1 MNIGINKHNLIN
13 PYGLLGVT
21 PNSTFNELK
30 RNYYNMALMCHPDK
44 GGSSDDMHIVQMAYN
59 YCKEQLQSQEA
70 RQTTYE
76 QLEMEFADFCQEQ
89 EEKAPPTFSSIYE
102 ETNEWI
108 TDFNKTFEKMNVD
121 NTSNG
126 GSEAAS
132 YSSQIMADP
141 FSGGYGDLMDT
152 NDDNNTNNENNQSL
166 ELIQPFEYEPVETN
180 KPQQEFSKEI
190 VEYKEPQYLP
200 NTVNHFPLNT
210 TQIDDFSGTTPNNS
224 LIMTDYYKS
233 YGKHKKMKESDFEF
247 RDYPKSTPK

>member
-1 MNIGINKHNLIN
+1 MNKHNLIN
-13 PYGLLGVT
+13 PFGLLGVT
-21 PNSTFNELK
+21 PNSTFSELK

-44 GGSSDDMHIVQMAYN
+44 GGSNDDMHIVQMAYN

-89 EEKAPPTFSSIYE
+89 EEKPPPSFSSIYE

-108 TDFNKTFEKMNVD
+108 TDFNKTFENMNVD
-121 NTSNG
+121 NNS
-126 GSEAAS
+126 AS

-141 FSGGYGDLMDT
+141 FSSGYGDLMDT
-152 NDDNNTNNENNQSL
+152 NNDNDNNQSL
-166 ELIQPFEYEPVETN
+166 ELLQPLEYEPIETN

-200 NTVNHFPLNT
+200 DTINHFPLNT
-210 TQIDDFSGTTPNNS
+210 THIDDYSGATPNNS

-233 YGKHKKMKESDFEF
+233 YGKHKTMKESDFEF
-247 RDYPKSTPK
+247 KDYPKSNP

>member
-1 MNIGINKHNLIN
+1 MNKQNLIN
-13 PYGLLGVT
+13 PFGLLGVT
-21 PNSTFNELK
+21 PNSTFSELK

-44 GGSSDDMHIVQMAYN
+44 GGSNDDMHIVQMAYN

-89 EEKAPPTFSSIYE
+89 EEKPPPSFSSIYE

-108 TDFNKTFEKMNVD
+108 TDFNKTFENMNMD
-121 NTSNG
+121 NDS
-126 GSEAAS
+126 AS

-141 FSGGYGDLMDT
+141 FSGGYGELMDT
-152 NDDNNTNNENNQSL
+152 NNDNDNDNNQSL
-166 ELIQPFEYEPVETN
+166 EILEPLEYEPVETN

-200 NTVNHFPLNT
+200 DTINHFPLNT

-233 YGKHKKMKESDFEF
+233 YGKQKKMKESDFEF
-247 RDYPKSTPK
+247 KDYPKSPP

>member
-1 MNIGINKHNLIN
+1 MNKQNLIN
-13 PYGLLGVT
+13 PFGLLGVT
-21 PNSTFNELK
+21 PNSTSSELK

-44 GGSSDDMHIVQMAYN
+44 GGSNDDMHIVQMAYN

-89 EEKAPPTFSSIYE
+89 EEKPPPSFSSIYE

-108 TDFNKTFEKMNVD
+108 TDFNKTFENMNMD
-121 NTSNG
+121 NDS
-126 GSEAAS
+126 SS
-132 YSSQIMADP
+132 YSSQIMGDP
-141 FSGGYGDLMDT
+141 FSGGYGELMDT
-152 NDDNNTNNENNQSL
+152 NNDNDNDNNQSL
-166 ELIQPFEYEPVETN
+166 EILEPIEYEPVETN

-200 NTVNHFPLNT
+200 DTINHFPLNT
-210 TQIDDFSGTTPNNS
+210 TQIDDFSGTTSNNS

-233 YGKHKKMKESDFEF
+233 YGKQKKMKESDFEF
-247 RDYPKSTPK
+247 KDYPKSPP

>member
-1 MNIGINKHNLIN
+1 MNKQNLIN
-13 PYGLLGVT
+13 PFGLLGVT
-21 PNSTFNELK
+21 PNSTFSELK

-44 GGSSDDMHIVQMAYN
+44 GGSNDDMHIVQMAYN

-89 EEKAPPTFSSIYE
+89 EEKPPPSFSSIYE

-108 TDFNKTFEKMNVD
+108 TDFNKTFENMNMD
-121 NTSNG
+121 NNS
-126 GSEAAS
+126 AS
-132 YSSQIMADP
+132 YSSQIMGDP
-141 FSGGYGDLMDT
+141 FSAGYGELMDT
-152 NDDNNTNNENNQSL
+152 NDDNDNNQSL
-166 ELIQPFEYEPVETN
+166 ETLEPLEYEPVETN

-190 VEYKEPQYLP
+190 IEYKEPQYLP
-200 NTVNHFPLNT
+200 DTINHFPLNT

-233 YGKHKKMKESDFEF
+233 YGKHKKMKESDFQF
-247 RDYPKSTPK
+247 KDYPKSPP

>member
-1 MNIGINKHNLIN
+1 MNKQNLIN
-13 PYGLLGVT
+13 PFGLLGVT
-21 PNSTFNELK
+21 PNSTFSELK

-44 GGSSDDMHIVQMAYN
+44 GGSNDDMHIVQMAYN
-59 YCKEQLQSQEA
+59 YCKEQLQSQES

-89 EEKAPPTFSSIYE
+89 EEKPPPSFSSIYE

-108 TDFNKTFEKMNVD
+108 TDFNKTFENMNMD
-121 NTSNG
+121 NNS
-126 GSEAAS
+126 AS
-132 YSSQIMADP
+132 YSSQIMGDP
-141 FSGGYGDLMDT
+141 FSAGYGELMDT
-152 NDDNNTNNENNQSL
+152 NNDNDNNQSL
-166 ELIQPFEYEPVETN
+166 ELLQPLEYEPVETN

-200 NTVNHFPLNT
+200 DTINHFPLNT

-233 YGKHKKMKESDFEF
+233 YGKHKKMKESDFQF
-247 RDYPKSTPK
+247 KDYPKLPP

>member
-1 MNIGINKHNLIN
+1 MNRQNLIN
-13 PYGLLGVT
+13 PFGLLGVT
-21 PNSTFNELK
+21 SNSTFSELK

-44 GGSSDDMHIVQMAYN
+44 GGSNDDMHIVQMAYN
-59 YCKEQLQSQEA
+59 YCKEQLQSQES

-89 EEKAPPTFSSIYE
+89 EEKPPPSFSSIYE

-108 TDFNKTFEKMNVD
+108 TDFNKTFENMNMD
-121 NTSNG
+121 NNS
-126 GSEAAS
+126 AS
-132 YSSQIMADP
+132 YSSQIMGDP
-141 FSGGYGDLMDT
+141 FSSGYGDLMDT
-152 NDDNNTNNENNQSL
+152 NNDNNQSL
-166 ELIQPFEYEPVETN
+166 ELLQPLEYEPVETN

-200 NTVNHFPLNT
+200 DTINHFPLNT

-233 YGKHKKMKESDFEF
+233 YGKQKKMKESDFEF
-247 RDYPKSTPK
+247 KDYPKSPP

>member
-1 MNIGINKHNLIN
+1 MNKQNLIN
-13 PYGLLGVT
+13 PFGLLGVT
-21 PNSTFNELK
+21 PNSTFSELK

-44 GGSSDDMHIVQMAYN
+44 GGSNDDMHIVQMAYN

-89 EEKAPPTFSSIYE
+89 EEKPPPSFSSIYE

-108 TDFNKTFEKMNVD
+108 TDFNKTFENMNMD
-121 NTSNG
+121 NNS
-126 GSEAAS
+126 AS
-132 YSSQIMADP
+132 YSSQIMGDP
-141 FSGGYGDLMDT
+141 FSAGYGELMDT
-152 NDDNNTNNENNQSL
+152 NNDNDNNQSL
-166 ELIQPFEYEPVETN
+166 EMLEPLEYEPVETN

-200 NTVNHFPLNT
+200 DTINHFPLNT

-233 YGKHKKMKESDFEF
+233 YGKHKKMKESDFQF
-247 RDYPKSTPK
+247 KDYPKLPP